1 MDAILA
7 PERDMKGSL
16 EVRGWRL
23 RFLRPA
29 SAFGQRN
36 FEGNVVEVC
45 FICICARV

>member
-23 RFLRPA
+23 WFLRPT
-29 SAFGQRN
+29 SALGQHN
-36 FEGNVVEVC
+36 FEGNLQEVC
-45 FICICARV
+45 FIYMCVWV